1 VVRTGTAVTA
11 ISALPPVTG
20 ASEQRQ
26 RQGWPRLIHPRL
38 GPICNATRVHAREG
52 FRLRLLWL
60 LGWLLN
66 RLPPWCAHW
75 APQAVLEAAYRQRL
89 RDWLE
94 R

>member
-1 VVRTGTAVTA
+1 VDLGEDSCLAA
-11 ISALPPVTG
+11 SARG
-20 ASEQRQ
+20 SEHF
-26 RQGWPRLIHPRL
+26 RQG
-38 GPICNATRVHAREG
+38 RED
-52 FRLRLLWL
+52 RRKASQPVKAPHRLLWF

-75 APQAVLEAAYRQRL
+75 APRAVLEAAYRQRL

>member
-1 VVRTGTAVTA
+1 MPRASMPGK
-11 ISALPPVTG
+11 IPP
-20 ASEQRQ
+20 
-26 RQGWPRLIHPRL
+26 
-38 GPICNATRVHAREG
+38 
-52 FRLRLLWL
+52 RLLWL

-75 APQAVLEAAYRQRL
+75 APRAVLEAAYRQRL